1 MSWMQSESQ
10 SRINLIQSQQIKKHG
25 ETFEQFPIKKMNSL
39 IRLRK
44 QTNKQAKSTEAIKRR
59 EISHSSASQKNKN
72 EINFKCVELIQKNMS
87 FYTIMIAKC
96 VVWMYIWSVLLTH
109 NHTSSHVCLHIL
121 KRWEY
126 ETLFPVKFTTSS
138 ISFMM
143 LEGSYK
149 MSWLWAHWHDF

>member
-1 MSWMQSESQ
+1 
-10 SRINLIQSQQIKKHG
+10 
-25 ETFEQFPIKKMNSL
+25 MNSL

-96 VVWMYIWSVLLTH
+96 GVNVYMECVVNTQPHIKSCLFAYIKAMRIRDVI
-109 NHTSSHVCLHIL
+109 SS
-121 KRWEY
+121 
-126 ETLFPVKFTTSS
+126 
-138 ISFMM
+138 
-143 LEGSYK
+143 
-149 MSWLWAHWHDF
+149 